1 MDNISDRSFRKL
13 DIEQNSSTTALSGIV
28 NDGTSVELDEVDL
41 RNGIDEFHQTEVKH
55 RLHLVSIVYDQY
67 IEINFFLI
75 DSGFIGYTNGSIEKF
90 PTSR

>member
-41 RNGIDEFHQTEVKH
+41 RNGINEFHQIEVTTSSSRFH
-55 RLHLVSIVYDQY
+55 CIRSIH
-67 IEINFFLI
+67 
-75 DSGFIGYTNGSIEKF
+75 
-90 PTSR
+90 